1 MENYKEKLPRYLKN
15 DAESKKREIE
25 QAIAD
30 YKACIEILE
39 SIKRTHKKDGADFQN
54 LLKNFKT
61 PENVR
66 IGRRI
71 CVYSKYAT
79 IYWYLNGSHKIQLDY
94 HTIEQNPTADEIE
107 AEIKKHIELYRGR
120 LADAENDLEKFDAE
134 VEQLANLT
142 EKVGEFLDWLESKND
157 YKLRELL
164 KKAL

>member
-25 QAIAD
+25 QAIED

-39 SIKRTHKKDGADFQN
+39 SIKRAHKKDGSDFQN
-54 LLKNFKT
+54 LWKNFET

-66 IGRRI
+66 IWRRI
-71 CVYSKYAT
+71 CVFSKYAT
-79 IYWYLNGSHKIQLDY
+79 IHGYLNGHHEIQLDY
-94 HTIEQNPTADEIE
+94 HTAEQNPTADEIE
-107 AEIKKHIELYRGR
+107 AEIKKHIEIHRGR
-120 LADAENDLEKFDAE
+120 LADAENDLKKFDAE

-164 KKAL
+164 KKVL